1 MFARPFS
8 YHWPSACCQDNWIRV
23 IIYSA
28 RDLTE
33 DDKVRLNGDLV
44 AVVQKHQVDGL
55 TNVVGMVRQATQRGE
70 AISA

>member
-1 MFARPFS
+1 
-8 YHWPSACCQDNWIRV
+8 V